1 MTKFIKVN
9 ELDEPIIINVKHII
23 KYYSLKGKN
32 NYSVI
37 ILTGG
42 NGQTTTDSTAEI
54 TRKIESTAHPKNDKY
69 LTIDN
74 KQLRIKN
81 KRLYKENNSLKA
93 QK

>member
-1 MTKFIKVN
+1 MNKFIKVN
-9 ELDEPIIINVKHII
+9 ELNDPIIINVNHII
-23 KYYSLKGKN
+23 KYHSLHGAN

-37 ILTGG
+37 ALTDGYRE
-42 NGQTTTDSTAEI
+42 TVTDSTAEI
-54 TRKIESTAHPKNDKY
+54 TRKIESIAHPQINKY